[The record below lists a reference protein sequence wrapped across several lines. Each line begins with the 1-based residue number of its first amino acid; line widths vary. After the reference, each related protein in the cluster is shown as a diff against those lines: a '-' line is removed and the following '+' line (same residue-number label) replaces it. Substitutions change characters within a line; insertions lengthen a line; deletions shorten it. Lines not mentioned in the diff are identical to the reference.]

1 MTIRTRPQ
9 LAVVGL
15 IIGAAALVACG
26 NIDMGLPPPSSSGP
40 TALSAPGSTT
50 GSVQRP
56 VSGTVPAAQSPAPAT
71 ETNPAGDI
79 PDTQAFVPFSP
90 ASGGFSVKVP
100 EGWARTASGTG
111 VLFTD
116 KYNSVLI
123 EPGTNPKAPTVQSG
137 RTDLTQI
144 GRGATGFVPGPVSM
158 VSRTAG
164 KAVLITYRADSPP
177 NPVTGKV
184 VVESVERYK
193 FWSNGRSVVLTLSA
207 PLGSDN
213 VDPWRTVTNSFRWA
227 A

>member
-9 LAVVGL
+9 LAVLGL
-15 IIGAAALVACG
+15 IIGAAALVGCG
-26 NIDMGLPPPSSSGP
+26 NTDMSLPPASSSGAV
-40 TALSAPGSTT
+40 ALSSIGSTT
-50 GSVQRP
+50 SATQPSVSGSVAGP
-56 VSGTVPAAQSPAPAT
+56 QSAPAT

-79 PDTQAFVPFSP
+79 PDTQAFVVFSP

-100 EGWARTASGTG
+100 EGWARTASGTS

-116 KYNSVLI
+116 KFNSVRV
-123 EPGTNPKAPTVQSG
+123 EPSQIPQAPTVQSAQ
-137 RTDLTQI
+137 TDLTKI
-144 GRGATGFVPGPVSM
+144 GQGAAGFVPGPVSM

-164 KAVLITYRADSPP
+164 KAVLVTYRADSPP

-184 VVESVERYK
+184 VVESVERYE

-207 PLGSDN
+207 PVGSDN
-213 VDPWRTVTNSFRWA
+213 VDPWRTVTNSFQWA